1 MFIITNVKCAAT
13 SATTALVNHRG
24 GFDTLDALNSF
35 VQDVAEGACV
45 DVYADVREVWVD
57 PSEGEEYTNIVRREV
72 CWYPHYLPGDEWE
85 D

>member
-1 MFIITNVKCAAT
+1 MFIVANVKSASA

-24 GFDTLDALNSF
+24 GFDTLDALNEF
-35 VQDVAEGACV
+35 VQDVAEDMCV

-57 PSEGEEYTNIVRREV
+57 PNDGEEYTNTICQGV
-72 CWYPHYLPGDEWE
+72 CWYPHYLPGEEWE